1 MFSWIAAR
9 GLRQGYLQIMAASL
23 LVGYIL
29 ACRSAAIGALLSLPR
44 FHSPSNSHIPRVFI
58 FLLILKMFWG
68 PEHLLSQSLEICF
81 KLFMFFTERSK
92 ASSWAVGLGNWIL
105 ESPSWFTRQ
114 QNISRLCNVPG
125 IIRKQALQIYS
136 ESLNCDHSRNFLT
149 ILEGP
154 PKTS

>member
-1 MFSWIAAR
+1 MPMTAVIQTLFSWIAAR

-58 FLLILKMFWG
+58 FLLILKMLRW
-68 PEHLLSQSLEICF
+68 PSQMQSQSLEICF
-81 KLFMFFTERSK
+81 KLFMFVTERSK
-92 ASSWAVGLGNWIL
+92 TSAWALGFGNWIL

-114 QNISRLCNVPG
+114 QNISRLCPVPG
-125 IIRKQALQIYS
+125 TIRKQARSRS
-136 ESLNCDHSRNFLT
+136 EQVLNW
-149 ILEGP
+149 
-154 PKTS
+154 